1 MDFFSTFIAGVFSKF
16 KKTNPV
22 AAGVTALVAGTV
34 LYFADQGT
42 ALGLIS
48 LPTWAASAT
57 KWVSVLVLAVNSH
70 QDAKD

>member
-48 LPTWAASAT
+48 LPTWASSVT
-57 KWVSVLVLAVNSH
+57 KLVSVLVLTFNSH
-70 QDAKD
+70 QESQS